1 MLLYE
6 LCEANVIGSQ
16 FAEAVQDT
24 GLTGMEKGQVLG
36 DLQE

>member
-6 LCEANVIGSQ
+6 LCEVNVFGSQ
-16 FAEAVQDT
+16 FADAVQDT